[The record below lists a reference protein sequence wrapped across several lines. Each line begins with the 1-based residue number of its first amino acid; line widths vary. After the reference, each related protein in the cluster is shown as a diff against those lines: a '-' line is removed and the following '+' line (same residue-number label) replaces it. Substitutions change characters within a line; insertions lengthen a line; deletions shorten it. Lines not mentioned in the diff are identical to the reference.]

1 MSPTDDSD
9 GSKPDVGAAMCSV
22 ISISSPGRSFPF
34 GEMRS
39 KGSTASGDASQS
51 FPVQRFQAFG
61 EVAVTGSAS
70 YKKFTEQD
78 TRMCLNQAV
87 YGDIF
92 EIWGTYCS
100 QLGYDIYGGTEN
112 KRWTTKNGMNV
123 SRVHSPIPLMQ
134 CWGRKTQIYHYWF
147 GTKHG
152 NHHVLFDCVCIQR
165 ICLRS
170 FIHPHSPARPMEESC
185 DLNKF
190 CFHGLSDTW
199 HRCWFAK
206 ECSTVSMMR
215 LFGSIDVFGCLWY
228 IYKII
233 KTHQKSWN
241 PYEIPMNSLFIS
253 HLRPMV
259 SSLQTNL
266 GDHPTWRPRSVWRP
280 PEPRPMW
287 VDPSDN
293 DYSIVGQRWCGILIY
308 IYLHIQIYI
317 YHYCMYV
324 VFICIITIY
333 NIYSYYIY
341 LYIVHLN

>member
-1 MSPTDDSD
+1 
-9 GSKPDVGAAMCSV
+9 
-22 ISISSPGRSFPF
+22 
-34 GEMRS
+34 
-39 KGSTASGDASQS
+39 
-51 FPVQRFQAFG
+51 
-61 EVAVTGSAS
+61 
-70 YKKFTEQD
+70 
-78 TRMCLNQAV
+78 
-87 YGDIF
+87 
-92 EIWGTYCS
+92 
-100 QLGYDIYGGTEN
+100 
-112 KRWTTKNGMNV
+112 MNV

-241 PYEIPMNSLFIS
+241 PYEFPIYQPSPAYGVIS
-253 HLRPMV
+253 SNEP
-259 SSLQTNL
+259 
-266 GDHPTWRPRSVWRP
+266 WRP
-280 PEPRPMW
+280 PDLAPKERLETTRATANVGGP
-287 VDPSDN
+287 
-293 DYSIVGQRWCGILIY
+293 VGQWLQHCWSKMVRNSNLHLFTYTKIY
-308 IYLHIQIYI
+308 IYISLLYICCIHLHY
-317 YHYCMYV
+317 
-324 VFICIITIY
+324 
-333 NIYSYYIY
+333 YYI
-341 LYIVHLN
+341 